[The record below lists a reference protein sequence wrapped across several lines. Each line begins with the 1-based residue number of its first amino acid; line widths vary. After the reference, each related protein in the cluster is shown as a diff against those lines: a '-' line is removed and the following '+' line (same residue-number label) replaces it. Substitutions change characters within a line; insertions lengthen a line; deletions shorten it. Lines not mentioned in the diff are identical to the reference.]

1 MRRGLYPVQP
11 FMLVNTSRYYKILPQ
26 RPQSERIV
34 HYYTFDA
41 DSEKA
46 GSLTGIPDGCVD
58 ILFNAGRGGAAGYLY
73 GMVTQNVKVELKKGD
88 SYFGVRFMPG
98 YLPARFDVAIPEL
111 VDRKVDIRDI
121 PGGETLIARVA
132 EANCFA
138 ERAAVIDGYIGD
150 DWRSSDL
157 LQLLIG
163 VIGQT
168 GGCARI
174 ADLEEETLY
183 SARYMNKVFSQ
194 NLGVSPK
201 EFSEHVRFQS
211 LIARLNISEPARLTD
226 IAADAGYYDQSHF
239 IHEFKRFTA
248 VTPRE
253 YADAVDLSTYYEKIV
268 YVDVK

>member
-26 RPQSERIV
+26 PPQSERIV

-41 DSEKA
+41 NSEKA

-58 ILFNAGRGGAAGYLY
+58 ILFNAGSGGAEGYLY
-73 GMVTQNVKVELKKGD
+73 GMVTGNVKVKLKKGD

-98 YLPARFDVAIPEL
+98 YIPARFDVAIPEL
-111 VDRKVDIRDI
+111 VDRRADVRDM
-121 PGGETLIARVA
+121 PGGEALIARVA
-132 EANCFA
+132 EAGCFA
-138 ERAAVIDGYIGD
+138 ERAAVIDRYIGN

-163 VIGQT
+163 AVERS

-174 ADLEEETLY
+174 ADLENKTMY
-183 SARYMNKVFSQ
+183 SARYINKVFTQ
-194 NLGVSPK
+194 NIGVSPK

-211 LIARLNISEPARLTD
+211 LIARLNVSETARLTD

-239 IHEFKRFTA
+239 IREFKRFTA

-253 YADAVDLSTYYEKIV
+253 YADAVDLPTYYEKIV
-268 YVDVK
+268 YVDPR